1 MGAELPDDDVQM
13 AAADMGADDACA
25 GGDGVHGA
33 PLDRDGPPLW
43 VQLRDS
49 LLRQIA
55 EGGLPPHSK
64 LPSEA
69 ELCSEFGVS
78 RTVVR
83 EALNQLVV
91 NGRVYKIQ
99 GKGSFVADTRGVQDF
114 VGANMSFSRDFV
126 GRDEVLLR
134 IVLSQKLRQPTER
147 EAEALMLM
155 PGESIIEFNRLI
167 LVDDIPRIVV
177 DTRLRAKSV
186 PGFEDLHMHDK
197 SLYETLSE
205 HYGLMIRNSERWL
218 EAVAVTGGTA
228 ALLRVP
234 EGAPVLRIESISR
247 GADNRPIEHYTAFY
261 RTDQARLHFQ
271 IG

>member
-1 MGAELPDDDVQM
+1 MGAELPDDDLPLI
-13 AAADMGADDACA
+13 AGDAGSDDATT
-25 GGDGVHGA
+25 GSEGVHGA

-49 LLRQIA
+49 LVRQIA
-55 EGGLPPHSK
+55 DGGLPPHSK

-69 ELCSEFGVS
+69 ELCTEFGVS

-83 EALNQLVV
+83 EALNQMVV

-114 VGANMSFSRDFV
+114 VGSNISFSRDFV

-134 IVLSQKLRQPTER
+134 IVLSQKLRAPTER
-147 EAEALMLM
+147 EAEALMLT
-155 PGESIIEFNRLI
+155 PGESVIEFNRLI

-186 PGFEDLHMHDK
+186 PGFEDLHMHNK

-205 HYGLMIRNSERWL
+205 HYGLLIRNAERWL
-218 EAVAVTGGTA
+218 EAVAITGEAA
-228 ALLRVP
+228 ALLRAP
-234 EGAPVLRIESISR
+234 EGSPVLRIESISK

-271 IG
+271 VG